1 MVLAQPQLIYRI
13 CRALRGE
20 VLHGLVGVRVKDQTE
35 VFEPHQCGVDLKRY
49 PDHGMTRE
57 CAVKIVQLFS
67 TCSPDGEGDT

>member
-49 PDHGMTRE
+49 LDEVPNAADIVD
-57 CAVKIVQLFS
+57 VKHRLANLQ
-67 TCSPDGEGDT
+67 TE